1 MRGNKRRAI
10 ALLLTLLLV
19 FGLVPAPVSGTLAP
33 GLQMKDIG
41 SDTQTALPD
50 SLTDGAIWTDKS
62 VNSLGNGEF
71 EITLKAL
78 GQDYKLEEPEDRENI
93 DVVLVLDVSG
103 SMEGS
108 RLTNMKAAAS
118 SAADILLGAE
128 GNRVA
133 VVKYSDD
140 AETVQDFT
148 TTSAV
153 VSTKINS
160 LSAGGGTNIQKAFY
174 LAQRTIELRED
185 ATNKPIIILMSDG
198 QPTYY
203 YNGIIGVD
211 SPLPRQGEGY
221 SSETNGAYVWNT
233 VKQAMHAKN
242 SIQGLDIYTIGFGV
256 SASNAYAVATLQ
268 PTEENTRPYRP
279 FTTTYTGESR
289 SVFESGTFQFQR
301 TSSNAG
307 NKWSDWILAQ
317 PQQAGYVSP
326 VSTKAYGTW
335 GTFSSTNQPPTA
347 SWNPIVITGVI
358 GNISFT
364 DNQGNN
370 RRQIGYAMAERSGF
384 EYQKVNSS
392 YGRETFNHKYW
403 HDASTLS
410 SDSAAGIFNAFV
422 EIVNQLVNYKP
433 MSYTVNSEG
442 NKEYSGIQ
450 IQDIL
455 GNGFD
460 VVGPLPEDV
469 TQNGNTITWNIT
481 ADDFKTMEPGST
493 NIPNDKINQI
503 SFKVKISDS
512 ATEGTY
518 FTNTSA
524 QGIFAAAD
532 NNPAYPGEKVQTQNL
547 PNKGWLTI
555 WAPPVSVELTINK
568 TVTGPVSG
576 NRTFDF
582 GIYYDQGGTDL
593 AYSTPVSITVDGQSV
608 KSEIVNLTLP
618 ASSFN
623 NGIATLYVRENSTTS
638 DEFWKYDDD
647 VKTVTISEG
656 KGSVSFTN
664 TYDPKGTL
672 TVKKKWNGGDSTTSV
687 AFELQEAIAFNDDKE
702 PTKWKHVSS
711 GHTLSGENWEVKL
724 SNLNLDTYY
733 RVVEGPMQDYEIIY
747 DPAYIVFDESNLQ
760 KTINI
765 TNKYQT
771 PKGKITL
778 NKVWEDSNNE
788 AGDRPDQIVF
798 DYTGPTSGQLILT
811 KDSGWT
817 NSLET
822 TAFGTYTFTEAV
834 PQDYKASESALTATI
849 SQEPLEARETS
860 LTFTNIYVEPK
871 GKLTVSKEW
880 KDDQG
885 KEIYRPGFIKIQ
897 LFRNDTVIDAQ
908 GNSTDSSVPVGGERE
923 LNEGNQWKYD
933 FTDLMFG
940 KYWVE
945 EITIVP
951 DYTTSYSALEVTLEK
966 GTLGDISKRTGGI
979 TITNTFTNPK
989 GEITVTKN
997 WIESG
1002 VDRDLVRPD
1011 EITVTLMKGTEPAAT
1026 ATLSALN
1033 DWETS
1038 FKNLELDGSVY
1049 TITESATNPED
1060 AAKLTNYN
1068 QTIVYGGNGG
1078 SENGMTI
1085 SKDKRTATATL
1096 TNTYAKGT
1104 ITVTKD
1110 WKDNGNP
1117 TEERPDK
1124 ATITLYKVVKTIIEE
1139 NVTEIVAGE
1148 NDTTTEAIVTT
1159 TREAIDRTVAGTRT
1173 LDRSA
1178 SPASLTT
1185 VFYDLEMGENISY
1198 EVVEDSIPFYD
1209 TKYSEESLSLTAERP
1224 NGSVTVTNAY
1234 TDPKGLL
1241 TVYKTWNHGFNPN
1254 PENKFTIELY
1264 KNGEKIMEKTGTGSS
1279 ITFDDLNLKA
1289 TYMVKEKA
1297 IDNYNSS
1304 GLTEYEYKPV
1314 KGSSIV
1320 ESGSVTV
1327 TNTYIPEV
1335 GSLQVNK
1342 KWVGTTGDA
1351 ITVTIYRTSRGIQD
1365 PNFSKSIEL
1374 NEGNKW
1380 QNTFHGLELYGPN
1393 GPYRYEARESGNLG
1407 LYDVTNNQT
1416 PTLNAGKAVTI
1427 SITNTYSPEAKGTL
1441 VIQKKWLGT
1450 DGQPIIPPV
1459 GSIQVFLKINETEE
1473 AAAMVLNA
1481 GNNWTFTRTGLNA
1494 DPGINYTVREA
1505 GSPEEFEVTVSGDG
1519 NFTSQNLTKNIIIT
1533 NTMTE
1538 DNPKLEVTKKAIKN
1552 TGFLEEGRATFTYNV
1567 TLENTGNRTL
1577 GNLYILDDM
1586 VPTGAAVG
1594 ASIAYN
1600 PISAKT
1606 EDGKV
1611 RFDLPENLT
1620 LAPGKSTTFT
1630 YSVTVDKAGA
1640 YDNTATAYGSY
1651 KTTSVSGEDGES
1663 VLVKAPGLSI
1673 LKEVIGPTTITGTS
1687 GTFTYQ
1693 ITVKNDGEV
1702 DLTNVKV
1709 KDVMT
1714 LVSNSAAVYSFGGTG
1729 NISFDEGTKVFT
1741 IGNLAAESE
1750 ENIVFTYTV
1759 NLNQPGTYN
1768 NTATVTGEYTDA
1780 VNGEEG
1786 QTATIQKQLTDSD
1799 STQVRIVPPT
1809 RPNPPNP
1816 PGGPG
1821 NPDNPVDIPDQ
1832 EIPLI
1837 DNPAAIP
1844 DVIIPDDEVPLGE
1857 MPKTGGVPAA
1867 LFLGLGA
1874 LAAGSGLWLRRKEK
1888 GEKILDK

>member
-19 FGLVPAPVSGTLAP
+19 LGLVPAPVSGALAP
-33 GLQMKDIG
+33 GLVITG
-41 SDTQTALPD
+41 EGANPVTQLPA
-50 SLTDGAIWTDKS
+50 SLTDGAVWTDKS
-62 VNSLGNGEF
+62 VKSLGNGEF
-71 EITLKAL
+71 EITLTAL

-118 SAADILLGAE
+118 SAADILLGVE

-133 VVKYSDD
+133 VVKYSEY
-140 AETVQDFT
+140 AATELNFT
-148 TTSAV
+148 TVASLVTN
-153 VSTKINS
+153 KING
-160 LSAGGGTNIQKAFY
+160 LRAGGGTNIQHAFY
-174 LAQRTIELRED
+174 EAQKAIDDRTEVS
-185 ATNKPIIILMSDG
+185 NKPIIILMSDG
-198 QPTYY
+198 EPTYY
-203 YNGIIGVD
+203 YDVVLESDPANSDRKGSG
-211 SPLPRQGEGY
+211 
-221 SSETNGAYVWNT
+221 SSSSGQHVWNT

-242 SIQGLDIYTIGFGV
+242 TVPRLDIYTIGFGV
-256 SASNAYAVATLQ
+256 NNLGTNAKARAIATLQ
-268 PTEENTRPYRP
+268 PTSQNTQEYRPEYYRGQTRQVIESGNYQFYSYLYKDRGWHWSDWELSNQRLAGNRYRLPIVVTTPGAWTDYANYVEKPENT
-279 FTTTYTGESR
+279 SAD
-289 SVFESGTFQFQR
+289 VIR
-301 TSSNAG
+301 TSSVINIDEIYG
-307 NKWSDWILAQ
+307 GLA
-317 PQQAGYVSP
+317 
-326 VSTKAYGTW
+326 
-335 GTFSSTNQPPTA
+335 
-347 SWNPIVITGVI
+347 
-358 GNISFT
+358 
-364 DNQGNN
+364 
-370 RRQIGYAMAERSGF
+370 RIGYANGHRTNT
-384 EYQKVNSS
+384 EYKGTEK
-392 YGRETFNHKYW
+392 YREPFDHKYW

-568 TVTGPVSG
+568 TVTGPASG

-638 DEFWKYDDD
+638 DEFWEYDDD

-687 AFELQEAIAFNDDKE
+687 AFELQEAIAFNADKE
-702 PTKWKHVSS
+702 PTKWKHVSL

-747 DPAYIVFDESNLQ
+747 DPAYIVFNASNLNE
-760 KTINI
+760 TITI

-778 NKVWEDSNNE
+778 NKVWEDSNNK
-788 AGDRPDQIVF
+788 AVDRPDQIVF

-811 KDSGWT
+811 KDGGWT
-817 NSLET
+817 NFLET
-822 TAFGTYTFTEAV
+822 MAFGTYTFTEAV

-979 TITNTFTNPK
+979 AIINTFTNPK

-1393 GPYRYEARESGNLG
+1393 GPYRYEARETGNLG
-1407 LYDVTNNQT
+1407 LYDATNNET
-1416 PTLNAGKAVTI
+1416 PTLTAGGTATI
-1427 SITNTYSPEAKGTL
+1427 TITNTYSPEAKGTL
-1441 VIQKKWLGT
+1441 VIQKKWVGT
-1450 DGQPIIPPV
+1450 DGLSITPPV
-1459 GSIQVFLKINETEE
+1459 KSIQVFLKINGEEE
-1473 AAAMVLNA
+1473 AAAMDLNA
-1481 GNNWTFTRTGLNA
+1481 DNNWTVTRTGLSA
-1494 DPGINYTVREA
+1494 DSSIKYTVREA
-1505 GSPEEFEVTVSGDG
+1505 GSPEEFKVTVSGDG
-1519 NFTSQNLTKNIIIT
+1519 SFDSKNLIKTITIT

-1577 GNLYILDDM
+1577 GNLYILDYM

-1714 LVSNSAAVYSFGGTG
+1714 LVPNSAAVYSFGGTG

-1768 NTATVTGEYTDA
+1768 NTATVTGEYTDT

-1837 DNPAAIP
+1837 DNPTAIP